1 MRVFFAE
8 YLSGLTD
15 EPLDAGLLA
24 QGLAMRDA
32 VLADLAACAARD
44 AALSVACAVTKQA
57 PLPAGMEGVR
67 RLPVVW
73 ERWGVR
79 GVPRGT
85 VEQEGGRRRGREGA
99 SSGR

>member
-32 VLADLAACAARD
+32 VLAELMRELAA
-44 AALSVACAVTKQA
+44 
-57 PLPAGMEGVR
+57 P
-67 RLPVVW
+67 
-73 ERWGVR
+73 
-79 GVPRGT
+79 
-85 VEQEGGRRRGREGA
+85 GA
-99 SSGR
+99 